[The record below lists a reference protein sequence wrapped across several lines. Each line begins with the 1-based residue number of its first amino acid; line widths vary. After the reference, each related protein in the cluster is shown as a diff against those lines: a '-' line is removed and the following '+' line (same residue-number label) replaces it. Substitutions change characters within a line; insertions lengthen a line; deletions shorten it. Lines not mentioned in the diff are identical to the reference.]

1 MRHAA
6 FFLTQQYLA
15 ESAPI
20 EQMEKL
26 RLTET
31 VLCLGHSSHE
41 RGAGRAF
48 LHSHV

>member
-1 MRHAA
+1 MLRSIP
-6 FFLTQQYLA
+6 TQQYLA
-15 ESAPI
+15 EPAPI

-31 VLCLGHSSHE
+31 VLCLGHSSDE
-41 RGAGRAF
+41 RGRVF